1 MATVSTSD
9 RGSTANLE
17 VRLVEIY
24 FAAAKLI
31 RSKGFQATSLQDI
44 AREVGLTKA
53 GLYHYIRSKE
63 QLLYEIMNYA
73 MDRVDRDVIAPVRE
87 IQDPELRLALIASS
101 YARLVIG
108 NQEITIVL
116 NDIGGLTGAK
126 KQHINRRQD
135 AFYVFVRDTLK
146 ELAEQRKLSGID
158 VSVLAMSFFGVIRWL
173 AHWYHPNGKLARE
186 QVIEEITD
194 LTARRMVGLASTDR
208 HALGS
213 P

>member
-1 MATVSTSD
+1 MSASTVERSATS
-9 RGSTANLE
+9 NE

-63 QLLYEIMNYA
+63 QLLFDIMNYA
-73 MDRVDRDVIAPVRE
+73 MDRVDRDVIAPARA
-87 IQDPELRLALIASS
+87 IQDPVRRLQFIAET

-126 KQHINRRQD
+126 KQHVNGRQD

-146 ELAEQRKLSGID
+146 ELSAQRKLDGMD
-158 VSVLAMSFFGVIRWL
+158 ASVLAMSFFGVIRWL
-173 AHWYHPNGKLARE
+173 AHWYQPNGKLSRDH
-186 QVIEEITD
+186 VIGQITD
-194 LTARRMVGLASTDR
+194 LTARRMVGLPTR
-208 HALGS
+208 